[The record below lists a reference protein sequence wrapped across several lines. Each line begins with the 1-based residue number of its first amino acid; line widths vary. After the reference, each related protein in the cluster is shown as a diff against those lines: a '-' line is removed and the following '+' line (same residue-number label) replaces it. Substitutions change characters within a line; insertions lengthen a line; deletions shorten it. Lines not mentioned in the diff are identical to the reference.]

1 MSFLLPK
8 QIICAPLPES
18 VLSPPKYIGSPQ
30 KLKKKPQ
37 RLPTIQK
44 GQPFTVDKS
53 KTHIAQCSPIY
64 CPTKSPPFASGA
76 TQITPSNTLSRHLCR
91 VHQSHSHKYVGVRQ
105 RTQPKRKLTIQE
117 KKIKNPKV
125 SDTKLKRRGGDKLF
139 YSIMFIPY
147 AYMGLNRSGIQ
158 TYYGTELLGDYN
170 QNNINK

>member
-1 MSFLLPK
+1 
-8 QIICAPLPES
+8 
-18 VLSPPKYIGSPQ
+18 
-30 KLKKKPQ
+30 
-37 RLPTIQK
+37 
-44 GQPFTVDKS
+44 
-53 KTHIAQCSPIY
+53 
-64 CPTKSPPFASGA
+64 
-76 TQITPSNTLSRHLCR
+76 
-91 VHQSHSHKYVGVRQ
+91 VGVRQ